1 MKEKSKI
8 CFVVLGLAI
17 LLLSARSLHADPMK
31 RIENL
36 RGETVLLPLSA
47 PEKSQLVLA
56 SFDRLA
62 RRAEIIGSLALYDD
76 PQTKRPVDYL
86 ELYDRTGALL
96 LIGWIDKFGIRR
108 AAIDLGLFQAD
119 ASELKGV
126 LVLLTEGILL

>member
-1 MKEKSKI
+1 MKEKRKI
-8 CFVVLGLAI
+8 FVVLSLAI

-31 RIENL
+31 PIVNL
-36 RGETVLLPLSA
+36 RGETVLLPLST

-56 SFDRLA
+56 SFDTLA

-96 LIGWIDKFGIRR
+96 LISWVDRFGIRR
-108 AAIDLGLFQAD
+108 TAVDHALINGEALD
-119 ASELKGV
+119 LKGV

>member
-119 ASELKGV
+119 ASKLKGV